1 MTVERRPKPQPH
13 YSPYGS
19 APRSQP
25 DLVRRPTNSSAKVG
39 IYICC
44 RCRDGPK
51 VREHQRRCISCNHIA
66 CSSCT
71 WDKGSNAFSGPEVAS
86 RISRSSRYKSSKVS
100 DTAAPTSRKK
110 NGQMTH
116 PKDDHEVK
124 SDTLPLQQP
133 AGAADAILVYPQ
145 TSEDVVQISSS
156 CGEEALPNVRGDSS
170 PTANTAMLP
179 EEDPV
184 SRLDVLEIGLRY
196 FT

>member
-1 MTVERRPKPQPH
+1 MGQGKQCVLR
-13 YSPYGS
+13 
-19 APRSQP
+19 A
-25 DLVRRPTNSSAKVG
+25 
-39 IYICC
+39 
-44 RCRDGPK
+44 
-51 VREHQRRCISCNHIA
+51 
-66 CSSCT
+66 
-71 WDKGSNAFSGPEVAS
+71 
-86 RISRSSRYKSSKVS
+86 RSSIANFEKLSLQVLKSFRHCS
-100 DTAAPTSRKK
+100 T
-110 NGQMTH
+110 N
-116 PKDDHEVK
+116 EVK